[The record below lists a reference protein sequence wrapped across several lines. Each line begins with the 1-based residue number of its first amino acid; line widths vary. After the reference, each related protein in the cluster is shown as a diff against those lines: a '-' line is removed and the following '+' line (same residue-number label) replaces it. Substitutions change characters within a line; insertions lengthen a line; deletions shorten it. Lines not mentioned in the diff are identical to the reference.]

1 LPQQLPLSFSYQ
13 APGRIWQ
20 IKSDSYNRNLALE
33 VRNQLQEASFTY
45 LQPLQDR
52 VIFEGLSLEG
62 GLLTNLV
69 ACQGDVLLFQQFDD
83 LENPANVTTVAL
95 AAPNQEVLWAVGN
108 FRHVYFTKEE
118 SVGRTGEGE
127 EEGWAAIQLQEGS
140 IRNLDEQ
147 EVKGLRAAA
156 DTDKEENNNLLLPA
170 VFEEGENHFST
181 VAEFLQIYL
190 RVEALK
196 SCEYLHVFDKMAIS
210 FYTADGEN
218 LTNQITVFDAEG
230 NLLLQQIMASDL
242 RKPGS
247 ETFMVWNQQLFFIE
261 NSSCLKGYN
270 LQ

>member
-1 LPQQLPLSFSYQ
+1 MNSS
-13 APGRIWQ
+13 
-20 IKSDSYNRNLALE
+20 LALE
-33 VRNQLQEASFTY
+33 VRNQLQEVSFAY

-69 ACQGDVLLFQQFDD
+69 ACQGNVLLFQQFDD

-95 AAPNQEVLWAVGN
+95 AAQNQEVLWAVSN
-108 FRHVYFTKEE
+108 YRHVFFAKEV
-118 SVGRTGEGE
+118 SVGRTGEGEGE
-127 EEGWAAIQLQEGS
+127 EEGWAAIHLLDGS
-140 IRNLDEQ
+140 VQDLDEQ
-147 EVKGLRAAA
+147 AVEKLRAAA
-156 DTDKEENNNLLLPA
+156 DVSGPQHNNLLLPA
-170 VFEEGENHFST
+170 VFEEGETHFST
-181 VAEFLQIYL
+181 VAEFLQMYL
-190 RVEALK
+190 GAEALK

-210 FYTADGEN
+210 FYTADGEKMA
-218 LTNQITVFDAEG
+218 NQIAVFDAEG

-242 RKPGS
+242 HKPGS